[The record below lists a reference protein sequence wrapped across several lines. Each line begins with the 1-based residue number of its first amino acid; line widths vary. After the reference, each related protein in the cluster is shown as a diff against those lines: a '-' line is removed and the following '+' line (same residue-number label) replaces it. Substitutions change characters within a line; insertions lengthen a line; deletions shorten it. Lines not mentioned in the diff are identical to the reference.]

1 MNKINIPK
9 SLFGSYN
16 WYYEQDTLRFAFNKI
31 EFSFIAIAKHWKH
44 VNSEGWEIYENQYH
58 LHCTITF
65 EKKHDELKEIA
76 DICLRL
82 RYTNMWRDADIEEF
96 MSNYANITVS
106 SSYEEEVMIDCY

>member
-1 MNKINIPK
+1 M
-9 SLFGSYN
+9 
-16 WYYEQDTLRFAFNKI
+16 
-31 EFSFIAIAKHWKH
+31 
-44 VNSEGWEIYENQYH
+44 
-58 LHCTITF
+58 
-65 EKKHDELKEIA
+65 KKHDELKEIA

>member
-1 MNKINIPK
+1 MGNIWK
-9 SLFGSYN
+9 SIPFTLYYN
-16 WYYEQDTLRFAFNKI
+16 IW
-31 EFSFIAIAKHWKH
+31 
-44 VNSEGWEIYENQYH
+44 
-58 LHCTITF
+58 
-65 EKKHDELKEIA
+65 KKHDELKEIA